1 MPLSAGERLGPY
13 EIIALIA
20 PFPVYHFHSARQSPI
35 ELPSGTVSNVVARDK
50 IGYISIERT
59 GNIWMIKLD

>member
-1 MPLSAGERLGPY
+1 MTN
-13 EIIALIA
+13 
-20 PFPVYHFHSARQSPI
+20 
-35 ELPSGTVSNVVARDK
+35 LPGGTACTAVARDK